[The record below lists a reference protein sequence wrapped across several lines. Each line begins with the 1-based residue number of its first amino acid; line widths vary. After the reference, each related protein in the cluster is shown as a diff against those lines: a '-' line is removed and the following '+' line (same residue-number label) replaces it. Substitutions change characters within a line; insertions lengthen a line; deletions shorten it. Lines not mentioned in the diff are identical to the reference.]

1 MKKSS
6 CVQLRIGARTGNPR
20 GVDWRVGLSESLWD
34 LGVVYRIGQV
44 EIGFGPS
51 GIIQSS
57 S

>member
-6 CVQLRIGARTGNPR
+6 CAQLRIGARTGNPR
-20 GVDWRVGLSESLWD
+20 GVDWGVGLSVSFWD
-34 LGVVYRIGQV
+34 LGVVYRLGQV